1 MIRFMPRKITKSLG
15 TKALLVLAAATLP
28 ALIVAAVLGG
38 TLVTVV
44 GQAERDFNNANAAA
58 RRLTEI
64 RVLVEREQGLV
75 ARLPGELEL
84 WRLDN
89 FAQQIAAGSAK
100 IEAEIADLAANNRIV
115 STETASAIRS
125 TRQEMKTIAAKTLD
139 AARNFSQTR
148 ALELVDREFEANSA
162 TLIAL
167 LEAVAS
173 NVDRVIEQARAH
185 LRTSSQS
192 AWHLT
197 PLALIGALCTVA
209 LGLSLMRRQFVQPVL
224 DLTRNVL
231 GIRASGN
238 LDFLP
243 DQKIARRQDEI
254 GMLANAFTNLL
265 QELADARRQLI
276 ARSEEEIA
284 KQALRLETAI
294 TNMSQGL
301 CMFDGEQRV
310 VVANRRYAEIYGLTP
325 EQVEPGTTLRDILEA
340 RFAQGVYGPV
350 ESQKLIEEGIAS
362 FHREVTQILEL
373 ADGRFISVLRRPMAG
388 GGLISTHEDITDRQR
403 AEARIAH
410 LAHHDVLTDL
420 PNRALLRE
428 RLEQAVTGMQQAGRG
443 LAILMLDL
451 DRFKEVNDTLGHPIG
466 DALLKVVT
474 ERLRGCVRETDTIA
488 RLGGDEF
495 AIVQRVSDPA
505 TETVALAKRVQEVI
519 SAPFELD
526 GHHVLVGTSIGI
538 AVAPGDGTNP
548 DQLMKQADLA
558 LYRAKSEGRGTYRF
572 FQPEMDQRMQ
582 ARRKLESDLRSA
594 LVNGEF
600 TLHYQPLV
608 NIERDEICGL
618 EALLRWT
625 HPERGNIP
633 PADFIPLAEET
644 GLIVPIGE
652 WVLRQACTEAAT
664 WPDHIKIAVNL
675 SPAQFKH
682 SGLVDVIVAALADA
696 GMKPQRLE
704 LEITES
710 VMLEDDDRAFSL
722 LTQLHDLGVRIALDD
737 FGTGYSSLSNL
748 RKFPFDKIKI
758 DRSFVSD
765 LSTANV
771 DALAVVRSVARLG
784 VSLGMATTA
793 EGVETQEQLEHVRAE
808 GCTEMQGYYICR
820 PSPAHEITRLLAG
833 LARTPATA
841 A

>member
-1 MIRFMPRKITKSLG
+1 MNPLAQLLNAQSFG
-15 TKALLVLAAATLP
+15 TKALLVLAGATLP
-28 ALIVAAVLGG
+28 ALAVAAFLGV

-44 GQAERDFNNANAAA
+44 SQAERDFDNASAAA
-58 RRLTEI
+58 LRLTEI

-75 ARLPGELEL
+75 ARLPGELDHA
-84 WRLDN
+84 RLHH
-89 FAQQIAAGSAK
+89 FGQQIVAASDK
-100 IEAEIADLAANNRIV
+100 IEAQIADLAANSRVV
-115 STETASAIRS
+115 SPAVAAEIRS
-125 TRQEMKTIAAKTLD
+125 TRQSMKDIAAKTLE

-148 ALELVDREFEANSA
+148 ALELVDHEFDVNSA

-167 LEAVAS
+167 LQAIGS
-173 NVDRVIEQARAH
+173 NVDSIIAQARAH
-185 LRTSSQS
+185 LRTSAQS
-192 AWHLT
+192 AWQLT
-197 PLALIGALCTVA
+197 PLALIGALCAVA
-209 LGLSLMRRQFVQPVL
+209 LGMSFMRRGFVRPVL

-231 GIRASGN
+231 GIRASGD
-238 LDFLP
+238 LALLP
-243 DQKIARRQDEI
+243 DRRIVARKDEI
-254 GMLANAFTNLL
+254 GALANAFSKLL

-284 KQALRLETAI
+284 KQAQRLQAAL

-301 CMFDGEQRV
+301 CMFDREQRV
-310 VVANRRYAEIYGLTP
+310 VVANRRYAEMYGLTL
-325 EQVEPGTTLRDILEA
+325 EQIEPGTSLRDILEA
-340 RFAQGVYGPV
+340 RVAQGVYGTIEGRKV
-350 ESQKLIEEGIAS
+350 VEEGLAT
-362 FHREVTQILEL
+362 FNREVTEILEL
-373 ADGRFISVLRRPMAG
+373 ADGRFISVLRRPLAD
-388 GGLISTHEDITDRQR
+388 GGLISTHEDITERQR

-410 LAHHDVLTDL
+410 LAHHDTLTDL

-428 RLEQAVTGMQQAGRG
+428 RMEKAVAAMQQGGPR
-443 LAILMLDL
+443 LAMLLLDL

-466 DALLKVVT
+466 DALLKAAT
-474 ERLRGCVRETDTIA
+474 ERLRGCVRERDTVA

-495 AIVQRVSDPA
+495 AILQRINDA

-519 SAPFELD
+519 AAPFDLD

-538 AVAPGDGTNP
+538 AVAPGDGTQA
-548 DQLMKQADLA
+548 DQLMKHADLA

-572 FQPEMDQRMQ
+572 FEPEMDQRMQ
-582 ARRKLESDLRSA
+582 ARRKLEGELRNA
-594 LVNGEF
+594 IVNGEF

-608 NIERDEICGL
+608 NVERDEICGF
-618 EALLRWT
+618 EALVRWV
-625 HPERGNIP
+625 HPERGETAP
-633 PADFIPLAEET
+633 DEFIPLAEET
-644 GLIVPIGE
+644 GLIVPIGD
-652 WVLRQACTEAAT
+652 WVLRQACREAAT
-664 WPDHIKIAVNL
+664 WPEHLKVAVNL

-682 SGLVDVIVAALADA
+682 SSLIGVIVAALAET

-710 VMLEDDDRAFSL
+710 VMLQDEDRAFAI
-722 LTQLHDLGVRIALDD
+722 LTHLHDLGVRIALDD

-765 LSTANV
+765 LSEANV

-793 EGVETQEQLEHVRAE
+793 EGVETKEQLNYVRAE
-808 GCTEMQGYYICR
+808 GCTEMQGYYICP
-820 PSPAHEITRLLAG
+820 PSPAHEIVRLFSKRAG
-833 LARTPATA
+833 EPATA

>member
-28 ALIVAAVLGG
+28 ALVVAAVLGA

-58 RRLTEI
+58 RHLTEI
-64 RVLVEREQGLV
+64 RVLVEREHGLV

-84 WRLDN
+84 TRLDD

-100 IEAEIADLAANNRIV
+100 IEAEIADLAANDRIV
-115 STETASAIRS
+115 SAETAAEIRS
-125 TRQEMKTIAAKTLD
+125 TRHEMKNIAAKTLD

-224 DLTRNVL
+224 DLTKNVL

-254 GMLANAFTNLL
+254 GTLANAFTNLL

-310 VVANRRYAEIYGLTP
+310 VVANRRYAEMYGLTP
-325 EQVEPGTTLRDILEA
+325 EQVEPGTTLREILEA

-350 ESQKLIEEGIAS
+350 ESQKLIEEGVAS

-373 ADGRFISVLRRPMAG
+373 ADGRFISVLRRPMAD

-428 RLEQAVTGMQQAGRG
+428 RLEQAVTGMRQGDRG

-495 AIVQRVSDPA
+495 AIVQRVRDPA

-519 SAPFELD
+519 TAPFELD

-548 DQLMKQADLA
+548 DQLMKHADLA

-582 ARRKLESDLRSA
+582 ARRKLEGDLRSA
-594 LVNGEF
+594 LIKGEF

-608 NIERDEICGL
+608 NVERDEICGL

-682 SGLVDVIVAALADA
+682 SNLVDVIVAALSNA

-710 VMLEDDDRAFSL
+710 VMLEDEDGAFSL

-820 PSPAHEITRLLAG
+820 PSPAHEITRLFAG
-833 LARTPATA
+833 HARKPATA

>member
-28 ALIVAAVLGG
+28 ALVVAAVLGA

-64 RVLVEREQGLV
+64 RVLVEREHGLV

-84 WRLDN
+84 PRLDD

-100 IEAEIADLAANNRIV
+100 IEAEIADLAANDRIV
-115 STETASAIRS
+115 SAETATEIRS
-125 TRQEMKTIAAKTLD
+125 TRQEMKTIAAKTLE

-185 LRTSSQS
+185 LRTSAQS

-197 PLALIGALCTVA
+197 PLALIGVLCTVA
-209 LGLSLMRRQFVQPVL
+209 LGMSLMRREFVQPVL

-254 GMLANAFTNLL
+254 GTLANAFTNLL

-284 KQALRLETAI
+284 KQALRFETAI

-301 CMFDGEQRV
+301 CMFDREQRV
-310 VVANRRYAEIYGLTP
+310 AVANRRYAEMYGLTP
-325 EQVEPGTTLRDILEA
+325 EQVEPGTTLREILEA

-350 ESQKLIEEGIAS
+350 ESQKLIEEGVAS

-373 ADGRFISVLRRPMAG
+373 ADGRFISVLRRPMAD

-428 RLEQAVTGMQQAGRG
+428 RLEQAVTGMRQGDRG

-519 SAPFELD
+519 TAPFELD

-548 DQLMKQADLA
+548 DQLMKHADLA

-582 ARRKLESDLRSA
+582 ARRKLEGDLRSA
-594 LVNGEF
+594 LIKGEF

-608 NIERDEICGL
+608 NVRTRRD
-618 EALLRWT
+618 LRF
-625 HPERGNIP
+625 G
-633 PADFIPLAEET
+633 
-644 GLIVPIGE
+644 
-652 WVLRQACTEAAT
+652 
-664 WPDHIKIAVNL
+664 
-675 SPAQFKH
+675 
-682 SGLVDVIVAALADA
+682 
-696 GMKPQRLE
+696 
-704 LEITES
+704 
-710 VMLEDDDRAFSL
+710 
-722 LTQLHDLGVRIALDD
+722 GVVALDPPRARQHSTRR
-737 FGTGYSSLSNL
+737 FHSPCRRN
-748 RKFPFDKIKI
+748 RP
-758 DRSFVSD
+758 DRSDRRMGAQAGVHGGSD
-765 LSTANV
+765 LARPHQDCRQSFAGPV
-771 DALAVVRSVARLG
+771 QAQRSGRCHRRALW
-784 VSLGMATTA
+784 
-793 EGVETQEQLEHVRAE
+793 
-808 GCTEMQGYYICR
+808 
-820 PSPAHEITRLLAG
+820 P
-833 LARTPATA
+833 TPE
-841 A
+841 